1 MPEYCIASPE
11 DLPYQDLM
19 EQRVSKFEAE
29 TQESTS
35 VNE

>member
-1 MPEYCIASPE
+1 
-11 DLPYQDLM
+11 LPYQDLT

-35 VNE
+35 INE

>member
-1 MPEYCIASPE
+1 
-11 DLPYQDLM
+11 LPYKDLT